1 MLQQIADLRAEI
13 EATRRVTRDRTRQLN
28 ELDVATRRMQEVE
41 EMARVVRASVEHEPV
56 PAAVQLPAPPPS
68 PIQETAVVP
77 VTSVLM
83 PVPAIPSWGGEEDR
97 QAELDAIRARNS
109 HSSPDERA
117 GVVVRRLEDL
127 PEAQRAEAKRVIGR
141 ITAMRTFNRIGFAI
155 MNGDDM
161 NSESIMMQLSTTPV
175 QPVTTNTPWIN
186 LQLDL
191 RHQHVAMPKSNPTSS
206 LSAPETCSICK
217 EAQSCVVFTG
227 CGHVCTCVICANK
240 MQKKTCPICR
250 KQGSTFP
257 IYMA

>member
-1 MLQQIADLRAEI
+1 MADVRAEI

-28 ELDVATRRMQEVE
+28 ELDVAARRMQEVE
-41 EMARVVRASVEHEPV
+41 DMARVVRASVEHEPV

-68 PIQETAVVP
+68 PIQETAAAP

-83 PVPAIPSWGGEEDR
+83 PISTWEGEGDR
-97 QAELDAIRARNS
+97 QAELDAIRTRNS
-109 HSSPDERA
+109 HSSPGERA

-127 PEAQRAEAKRVIGR
+127 PEAQRDEAKRVIGR

-161 NSESIMMQLSTTPV
+161 NAESVTMQLSTTPV
-175 QPVTTNTPWIN
+175 QPVTSNTPWIN

-191 RHQHVAMPKSNPTSS
+191 RHQHAVMPKSNPTAS
-206 LSAPETCSICK
+206 LGAPEACSICK

>member
-1 MLQQIADLRAEI
+1 MMLQQIADLRTEI

-41 EMARVVRASVEHEPV
+41 VMARIVRASVEHEPV
-56 PAAVQLPAPPPS
+56 VQLPAPPPS
-68 PIQETAVVP
+68 PIQETAAAPVASPVV
-77 VTSVLM
+77 TLGST
-83 PVPAIPSWGGEEDR
+83 WEGEGDR
-97 QAELDAIRARNS
+97 QAELDAVRERNS
-109 HSSPDERA
+109 HSSADERA

-127 PEAQRAEAKRVIGR
+127 PEAQRDEAKRVIGR

-155 MNGDDM
+155 MNGEDM
-161 NSESIMMQLSTTPV
+161 NAESITMQLSTTPV
-175 QPVTTNTPWIN
+175 QPVTSNTPWIN

-206 LSAPETCSICK
+206 LGAPETCSICK

-250 KQGSTFP
+250 KPGSTFP
-257 IYMA
+257 IHMA

>member
-1 MLQQIADLRAEI
+1 MLQQMADVRAEI
-13 EATRRVTRDRTRQLN
+13 EATRRVTRDRTRQLD

-41 EMARVVRASVEHEPV
+41 DMARAMRASGEHESV

-68 PIQETAVVP
+68 PIQETAAAP
-77 VTSVLM
+77 VAS
-83 PVPAIPSWGGEEDR
+83 PVPTPVSTWQGEGDR

-109 HSSPDERA
+109 HSSAAERA

-127 PEAQRAEAKRVIGR
+127 PEAQRDEARRVIGR
-141 ITAMRTFNRIGFAI
+141 ITAMRTFNRVGFAI

-161 NSESIMMQLSTTPV
+161 NAESITMQLSTTPV
-175 QPVTTNTPWIN
+175 PPVTSNTPWIN

>member
-1 MLQQIADLRAEI
+1 MD
-13 EATRRVTRDRTRQLN
+13 
-28 ELDVATRRMQEVE
+28 
-41 EMARVVRASVEHEPV
+41 
-56 PAAVQLPAPPPS
+56 AV
-68 PIQETAVVP
+68 
-77 VTSVLM
+77 
-83 PVPAIPSWGGEEDR
+83 
-97 QAELDAIRARNS
+97 RARNLQ
-109 HSSPDERA
+109 SSFDERA
-117 GVVVRRLEDL
+117 GVAAQRLDDL
-127 PEAQRAEAKRVIGR
+127 PEGQREEAMR
-141 ITAMRTFNRIGFAI
+141 IICHVTAMRTMSRVGFAI

-161 NSESIMMQLSTTPV
+161 NAESITMQLSTTPV
-175 QPVTTNTPWIN
+175 QPVTSNTPWIN

-257 IYMA
+257 IHMA

>member
-1 MLQQIADLRAEI
+1 MLQRIADLRAET
-13 EATRRVTRDRTRQLN
+13 ETRRVTRDRTRQLN
-28 ELDVATRRMQEVE
+28 ELDVAARRMQEVE
-41 EMARVVRASVEHEPV
+41 DMARVVRASVEHEPV

-68 PIQETAVVP
+68 PIQETAAAP

-83 PVPAIPSWGGEEDR
+83 PISRWEGEEDR

-127 PEAQRAEAKRVIGR
+127 PDAQRDEAKRVIGR

-161 NSESIMMQLSTTPV
+161 NAESITMQLSTTPV
-175 QPVTTNTPWIN
+175 QPVTSNTPWIN

-206 LSAPETCSICK
+206 LGAPETCSICK